1 MAQYNGPDRRRNYDR
16 RRLIRPAKGRRQTD
30 NPSTEQ
36 VVIEALL
43 RGIWQLITLPFKL
56 GKKAKKGPLI
66 PPAIAFQLSH
76 HWPTIEGHLENPVT
90 RALAVT
96 EGDKLLDAAFQAAG
110 LPGNTMGERLLQ
122 AKNILDASLYQQVW
136 TAHKLRN
143 TIAHE
148 MGAVVVEGEAQQ
160 AVRTFGNAL
169 RILGVPI

>member
-1 MAQYNGPDRRRNYDR
+1 MPQYNGAERRRNYDR
-16 RRLIRPAKGRRQTD
+16 RRAVRISRGRRQAD

-56 GKKAKKGPLI
+56 GKKTKKGPLI
-66 PPAIAFQLSH
+66 PAAVALQLSN
-76 HWPTIEGHLENPVT
+76 HWPVIQGHLENPVT

-96 EGDKLLDAAFQAAG
+96 ESDKLLDAAFQAAG
-110 LPGNTMGERLLQ
+110 MPGATMGERLQQ
-122 AKNILDASLYQQVW
+122 AKTVFDASLYQQIW

-148 MGAVVVEGEAQQ
+148 MGAIVVEAEAYQ
-160 AVRTFGNAL
+160 AVHTFGTAL
-169 RILGVPI
+169 RALGVPI